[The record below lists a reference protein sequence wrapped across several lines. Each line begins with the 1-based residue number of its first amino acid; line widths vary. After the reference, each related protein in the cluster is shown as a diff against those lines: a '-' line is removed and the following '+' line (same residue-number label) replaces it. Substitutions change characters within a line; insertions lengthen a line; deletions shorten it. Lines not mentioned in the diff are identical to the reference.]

1 MLASAKPLMG
11 SLCPANVVTVARA
24 LRQLK
29 GNDEVAPLWAEL
41 QTRLREDKAL
51 LDAVLSDV

>member
-1 MLASAKPLMG
+1 MG
-11 SLCPANVVTVARA
+11 SLCPANVVTVTRA

-29 GNDEVAPLWAEL
+29 VNDEPLWAEL
-41 QTRLREDKAL
+41 QTRLQEDKAL